1 MTNKEICILE
11 DLYKEYEEELKKL
24 HSIIFKLEE
33 KNMTHEEW
41 VEAHSEAMYS
51 KVTIQRIVKKFGY
64 VIDIA
69 DNNKIR
75 KPYNPKT
82 F

>member
-24 HSIIFKLEE
+24 RSIIFKLEE
-33 KNMTHEEW
+33 NKMTHEEW
-41 VEAHSEAMYS
+41 MEAHAEAMYG
-51 KVTIQRIVKKFGY
+51 KVAIERIVDKFGY
-64 VIDIA
+64 EIDPW
-69 DNNKIR
+69 NNIR
-75 KPYNPKT
+75 KRYNPKN

>member
-11 DLYKEYEEELKKL
+11 DLYKEYEEELEKL
-24 HSIIFKLEE
+24 HSIIFNLKEN
-33 KNMTHEEW
+33 NMTHEEW
-41 VEAHSEAMYS
+41 LEAHSEAMHG
-51 KVTIQRIVKKFGY
+51 KFTIRRIVNKFGY
-64 VIDIA
+64 EIDTW
-69 DNNKIR
+69 NNIR